1 MTNKL
6 FFINLLIALSLLI
19 QLLHLTIRAK
29 KRGSLRPALYFIFYI
44 MIAAV
49 GLLFLGL
56 SEVHILAPGFSFLG
70 ASLLIV
76 FGLLY
81 VVRGLRK
88 RADMDEA
95 LMEINSS
102 CFNPD
107 RMFLERFGRRYF
119 YIKSILVGF
128 AFILGGIFS
137 ALRTLLMH
145 S

>member
-6 FFINLLIALSLLI
+6 FFITLLIALSLLM
-19 QLLHLTIRAK
+19 QLVRLLMRAK
-29 KRGSLRPALYFIFYI
+29 KRGSLRPALYFSAYI

-56 SEVHILAPGFSFLG
+56 TEVHLLASGFSFFG

-95 LMEINSS
+95 LMEINSG

-107 RMFLERFGRRYF
+107 RIFLERFGRRYF

-137 ALRTLLMH
+137 ALRALLMH